1 MALYGL
7 EVDDVNL
14 RSRVV
19 KSSERHRG
27 AVGELYLYIYGDAKL
42 PPVGVL
48 PQWQSGEICD

>member
-1 MALYGL
+1 MFYLMALYGL

-42 PPVGVL
+42 PPVRVL
-48 PQWQSGEICD
+48 P